1 MDIYDHNSVA
11 RSLAAFRLT
20 ISSEANSNHGPVYLR
35 RGIAA
40 FQLGNMADAEVA
52 LAKATQ
58 LDPSPQ
64 A

>member
-1 MDIYDHNSVA
+1 MTLA
-11 RSLAAFRLT
+11 RFEETLEDADPAPE
-20 ISSEANSNHGPVYLR
+20 INSNHGPVYLR
-35 RGIAA
+35 RSIAA